1 MNIRNQYNEALNKL
15 DVDVND
21 GLRDL
26 INIYCVAIDSFENDI
41 VDSIALYVIDME
53 NKDTCRYLQEI
64 LSENKDPYLVKEFN
78 VWIKEIKKTSSSRLA
93 NLLTPIIDAETSHGQ
108 RRQQIAVRNMSM
120 MRQTCYWKSAADGRM
135 PGKRTHRRLSA
146 SVTTDWDSC

>member
-26 INIYCVAIDSFENDI
+26 INIYCVAIDSFEN
-41 VDSIALYVIDME
+41 
-53 NKDTCRYLQEI
+53 KDTCRYLQEI

-78 VWIKEIKKTSSSRLA
+78 VWIKEIKKNIKIKA
-93 NLLTPIIDAETSHGQ
+93 G
-108 RRQQIAVRNMSM
+108 
-120 MRQTCYWKSAADGRM
+120 
-135 PGKRTHRRLSA
+135 
-146 SVTTDWDSC
+146 